1 MQTGLKD
8 KVVLVTGGSSGIGK
22 ATVAAFAN
30 EGAKICFSYKTNQ
43 EGAQSVI
50 TELEQA
56 GTKIK
61 AFKADLTHDA
71 EAKRLIDFTI
81 SEFGHIDIAVNNAGR
96 YMEGDDWNG
105 EADLW
110 MKSLQQNLIS
120 TMSVSKYA
128 ITHMQSRKIGVIVN
142 TASRHGLSGQYDAL
156 TYAASKASI
165 INLTQAYAK
174 LMAPWGRA
182 NSVSPGAVRAGYWAT
197 APQEELEEN
206 INGTLLE
213 SIVEPDDIANAVIFL
228 SSNQSKMVTGHNLIV
243 DAGYLAKK

>member
-22 ATVAAFAN
+22 ATVAAFAH
-30 EGAKICFSYKTNQ
+30 EGAKVCFSYKTNQ
-43 EGAQSVI
+43 EGAQSVV
-50 TELEQA
+50 TELGQA
-56 GTKIK
+56 GSDIK
-61 AFKADLTHDA
+61 VFQVDLTKDE
-71 EAKRLIDFTI
+71 EAKRLIDFTT
-81 SEFGHIDIAVNNAGR
+81 SEFEHIDIVVNNAGR
-96 YMEGDDWNG
+96 YMDGDVWDG
-105 EADLW
+105 EVDLW

-120 TMSVSKYA
+120 AMSVCKYA
-128 ITHMQSRKIGVIVN
+128 ISHMQSRNTGVIVN
-142 TASRHGLSGQYDAL
+142 IASRHGLSGQHDAL
-156 TYAASKASI
+156 TYAASKAAI
-165 INLTQAYAK
+165 INSTQAYAK